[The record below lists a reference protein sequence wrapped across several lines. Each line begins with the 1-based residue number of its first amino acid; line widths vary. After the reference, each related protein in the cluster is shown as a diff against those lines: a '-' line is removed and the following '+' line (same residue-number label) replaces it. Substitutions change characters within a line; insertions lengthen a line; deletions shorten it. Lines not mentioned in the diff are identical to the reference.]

1 MATADVTV
9 ARSRGTG
16 LLSRRTLLRVA
27 LRIAGGIVFLILLGI
42 LLNFSLLDPVF
53 WSRYADSFRTGIG
66 TTLRY
71 VALIIPLS
79 VIIGFGFGWMR
90 ISRYRTLSWPI
101 AVYVDFF
108 RGVPPIVVVIY
119 ASIFG
124 SALLAFRFTGKEVGL
139 FVAALAL
146 AFHSGAYQ
154 AEIFRA
160 GFQSVPRGQVD
171 AALAV
176 GMRPGQAMRHVVFPQ
191 ALRLSLPP
199 LGNELA
205 AVIKDSSL
213 LAILGALD
221 LFGVSQDFIQQ
232 VFLQPGASVFW
243 LITMWTAVALAYF
256 VMTTAIS
263 QLLLFFERKYHV
275 RGLEGVSV

>member
-1 MATADVTV
+1 MATAGAIASK
-9 ARSRGTG
+9 ARVQTP
-16 LLSRRTLLRVA
+16 LSQRAVVRVV
-27 LRIAGGIVFLILLGI
+27 LKIAGAILFLLILGVA
-42 LLNFSLLDPVF
+42 LNFSLLDEVF
-53 WSRYADSFRTGIG
+53 WSRYADSFRIGIL
-66 TTLRY
+66 TTLRF
-71 VALIIPLS
+71 VVIIIPLS
-79 VIIGFGFGWMR
+79 LIIGFSFGWLR
-90 ISRYRTLSWPI
+90 ISRYRTLAWPV

-108 RGVPPIVVVIY
+108 RGVPAIVVVIY

-124 SALLAFRFTGKEVGL
+124 SAFLAFRFTGKEVGL
-139 FVAALAL
+139 TVAAIAL

-171 AALAV
+171 AALAI
-176 GMRPGQAMRHVVFPQ
+176 GMRPSQAMLHVVFPQ

-205 AVIKDSSL
+205 AVIKDTSL

-221 LFGVSQDFIQQ
+221 LFGVSLDFIQA

-256 VMTTAIS
+256 VMTTAVS

>member
-1 MATADVTV
+1 MASAETSFRRWRVPNY
-9 ARSRGTG
+9 
-16 LLSRRTLLRVA
+16 LSRRAFLRFWLKVA
-27 LRIAGGIVFLILLGI
+27 GALAFLAILEVV
-42 LLNFSLLDPVF
+42 LNFSLLDAAF
-53 WSRYADSFRTGIG
+53 WSRYGDSFRTGVV
-66 TTLRY
+66 TTIRF
-71 VALIIPLS
+71 VLIITPVS
-79 VIIGFGFGWMR
+79 VLIGFGFGWLR
-90 ISRYRTLSWPI
+90 ISRFRTLAWPI
-101 AVYVDFF
+101 SVYVDFF

-119 ASIFG
+119 AAIFG

-139 FVAALAL
+139 MVAALAL

-160 GFQSVPRGQVD
+160 GFQSVPRGQVE
-171 AALAV
+171 AALAL
-176 GMRPGQAMRHVVFPQ
+176 GLRSGQAMRHVVFPQ

-205 AVIKDSSL
+205 SVIKDTSL

-221 LFGVSQDFIQQ
+221 LFGVSQDFIQS

-256 VMTTAIS
+256 AMTTAVT
-263 QLLLFFERKYHV
+263 QLLLYFERKYHV
-275 RGLEGVSV
+275 RGLEGVSA

>member
-1 MATADVTV
+1 MATAEAVVT
-9 ARSRGTG
+9 RSRTPRI
-16 LLSRRTLLRVA
+16 LSPAA
-27 LRIAGGIVFLILLGI
+27 LVRASLKIGGAFAFLAILGVV
-42 LLNFSLLDPVF
+42 LNFSLLDGAF
-53 WSRYADSFRTGIG
+53 WSGYADSFRIGII

-71 VALIIPLS
+71 VVMIIPIS
-79 VIIGFGFGWMR
+79 VAIGFGFGWMR
-90 ISRYRTLSWPI
+90 ISRFRTLSWPI

-119 ASIFG
+119 AAIFG
-124 SALLAFRFTGKEVGL
+124 SAFLSFRFTGKEVGL
-139 FVAALAL
+139 TAAAIAL

-160 GFQSVPRGQVD
+160 GFQSVPRGQLD

-176 GMRPGQAMRHVVFPQ
+176 GLRSGQAMRHVVFPQ

-213 LAILGALD
+213 LAVLGALD
-221 LFGVSQDFIQQ
+221 LFGVSQDFIQS
-232 VFLQPGASVFW
+232 VFFIPGASVFW
-243 LITMWTAVALAYF
+243 LLTMWTAVALAYF
-256 VMTTAIS
+256 VMTTAVS

-275 RGLEGVSV
+275 RGLEAISV

>member
-1 MATADVTV
+1 MATAGAIASK
-9 ARSRGTG
+9 ARVQTP
-16 LLSRRTLLRVA
+16 LSQRAVVRVV
-27 LRIAGGIVFLILLGI
+27 LKIAGAILFLLILGVA
-42 LLNFSLLDPVF
+42 LNFSLLDEVF
-53 WSRYADSFRTGIG
+53 WSRYADSFRIGIL
-66 TTLRY
+66 TTLRF
-71 VALIIPLS
+71 VVIIIPLS
-79 VIIGFGFGWMR
+79 LIIGFSFGWLR
-90 ISRYRTLSWPI
+90 ISRYRTLAWPV

-108 RGVPPIVVVIY
+108 RGVPAIVVVIY

-124 SALLAFRFTGKEVGL
+124 SAFLAFRFTGKEVGL
-139 FVAALAL
+139 TVAAIAL

-171 AALAV
+171 AALAI
-176 GMRPGQAMRHVVFPQ
+176 GMRPSQAMLHVVFPQ

-205 AVIKDSSL
+205 AVIKDTSL

-221 LFGVSQDFIQQ
+221 LFGVSLDFIQA

-243 LITMWTAVALAYF
+243 LITMWTAVALAYL
-256 VMTTAIS
+256 VMTTAVS

>member
-1 MATADVTV
+1 MATAETTV
-9 ARSRGTG
+9 GRWRVPNY
-16 LLSRRTLLRVA
+16 LSRRGFLRFWLKVA
-27 LRIAGGIVFLILLGI
+27 GALAFLVILEVV
-42 LLNFSLLDPVF
+42 LNFSLLDPVF
-53 WSRYADSFRTGIG
+53 WSRYGDSFTTGIIA
-66 TTLRY
+66 TIRF
-71 VALIIPLS
+71 VLIIIPVS
-79 VIIGFGFGWMR
+79 VLIGFTFGWMR
-90 ISRYRTLSWPI
+90 ISRYRTLAWPV

-119 ASIFG
+119 AAIFG

-139 FVAALAL
+139 MVAALAL

-160 GFQSVPRGQVD
+160 GFQSVPRGQVE
-171 AALAV
+171 AAMAIGL
-176 GMRPGQAMRHVVFPQ
+176 RSGQAMRHVVLPQ

-205 AVIKDSSL
+205 SVVKDSSL

-221 LFGVSQDFIQQ
+221 LFGVSQDFIQA
-232 VFLQPGASVFW
+232 VFLQPGGSVFW

-256 VMTTAIS
+256 AMTTAVT
-263 QLLLFFERKYHV
+263 QLLLYFERKYHV
-275 RGLEGVSV
+275 RGLEGVSA

>member
-1 MATADVTV
+1 MATAEATLGRRRDPGFI
-9 ARSRGTG
+9 SRGSLVRG
-16 LLSRRTLLRVA
+16 SFK
-27 LRIAGGIVFLILLGI
+27 IAGALAFLII
-42 LLNFSLLDPVF
+42 LEVVLNFSLLDATF
-53 WSRYADSFRTGIG
+53 WSRYGDSFKTGVV
-66 TTLRY
+66 TTVRF
-71 VALIIPLS
+71 VVIIIPVS
-79 VIIGFGFGWMR
+79 VLIGFGFGWIR
-90 ISRYRTLSWPI
+90 ISRFRVLSWPV

-119 ASIFG
+119 AAIFG

-139 FVAALAL
+139 MVAALAL

-171 AALAV
+171 AAMAL
-176 GMRPGQAMRHVVFPQ
+176 GMRSGQAMRYVVFPQ

-205 AVIKDSSL
+205 SVIKDSSL

-221 LFGVSQDFIQQ
+221 LFGVSQDFIQS
-232 VFLQPGASVFW
+232 VFFIPGASVFW

-256 VMTTAIS
+256 AMTTAVT
-263 QLLLFFERKYHV
+263 QLLLYFERKYRV
-275 RGLEGVSV
+275 RGLEGVSA

>member
-1 MATADVTV
+1 
-9 ARSRGTG
+9 
-16 LLSRRTLLRVA
+16 
-27 LRIAGGIVFLILLGI
+27 
-42 LLNFSLLDPVF
+42 
-53 WSRYADSFRTGIG
+53 
-66 TTLRY
+66 
-71 VALIIPLS
+71 
-79 VIIGFGFGWMR
+79 
-90 ISRYRTLSWPI
+90 
-101 AVYVDFF
+101 
-108 RGVPPIVVVIY
+108 
-119 ASIFG
+119 
-124 SALLAFRFTGKEVGL
+124 
-139 FVAALAL
+139 VAAIAL

-171 AALAV
+171 AALAI
-176 GMRPGQAMRHVVFPQ
+176 GMRPSQTMQHVVFPQ

-205 AVIKDSSL
+205 AVIKDTSL

-221 LFGVSQDFIQQ
+221 LFGVSLDFIQA

-256 VMTTAIS
+256 VMTTAVS